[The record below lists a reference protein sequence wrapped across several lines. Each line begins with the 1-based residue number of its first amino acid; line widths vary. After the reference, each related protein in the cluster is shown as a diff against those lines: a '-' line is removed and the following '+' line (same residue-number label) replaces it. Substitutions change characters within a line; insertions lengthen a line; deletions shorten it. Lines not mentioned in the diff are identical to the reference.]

1 MPIGLGVPPARGIP
15 QGGGVPLPTAPP
27 AYNVVT
33 DPVTP
38 VQVRGHSVA
47 TSPMASS
54 PSVRK
59 KEKKEK
65 KDKKGKVKKS
75 VKSPLSVRIST
86 SGAVP
91 PAPAG
96 SAGPSTSPMSPVGC
110 SPRSRSRSPLA
121 PGSDMIKRS
130 CILMSQ
136 LIIDEESP
144 LISAFPIRLLER
156 SREPY
161 SSTREKGRVLW
172 MELLNRF

>member
-1 MPIGLGVPPARGIP
+1 M
-15 QGGGVPLPTAPP
+15 
-27 AYNVVT
+27 VT

-59 KEKKEK
+59 KETKE
-65 KDKKGKVKKS
+65 KKGKVKKS

-86 SGAVP
+86 SGVVP

-96 SAGPSTSPMSPVGC
+96 SAGPSTSPTSPVGC
-110 SPRSRSRSPLA
+110 SPGFVLGSPCSRRGLLWLLVL
-121 PGSDMIKRS
+121 MIKRS
-130 CILMSQ
+130 SSLMSQ

-144 LISAFPIRLLER
+144 LISVFPRRLLER
-156 SREPY
+156 SGEPY
-161 SSTREKGRVLW
+161 SNTREKERALW

>member
-1 MPIGLGVPPARGIP
+1 M
-15 QGGGVPLPTAPP
+15 
-27 AYNVVT
+27 VT

-86 SGAVP
+86 SGVVP

-96 SAGPSTSPMSPVGC
+96 SAGPSTSPTSPVGC
-110 SPRSRSRSPLA
+110 SPGFVLGSPCSRRGLLWLLVLM
-121 PGSDMIKRS
+121 MIKRS
-130 CILMSQ
+130 SSLMSQ

-144 LISAFPIRLLER
+144 LISASPRRLQER
-156 SREPY
+156 SGEPY
-161 SSTREKGRVLW
+161 SSTREKARALW

>member
-1 MPIGLGVPPARGIP
+1 M
-15 QGGGVPLPTAPP
+15 
-27 AYNVVT
+27 VT

-47 TSPMASS
+47 KSPMASS
-54 PSVRK
+54 PSFRK

-65 KDKKGKVKKS
+65 KGKVKKS
-75 VKSPLSVRIST
+75 VNSPLSVRIST

-121 PGSDMIKRS
+121 PGSDDDDKEELHSDESVNYRRRKPSDKRIS
-130 CILMSQ
+130 NTVAREVQRAILKHKGKGEGVMDGVIEQILAKERRVAS
-136 LIIDEESP
+136 
-144 LISAFPIRLLER
+144 LENQKTN
-156 SREPY
+156 SR
-161 SSTREKGRVLW
+161 
-172 MELLNRF
+172 

>member
-1 MPIGLGVPPARGIP
+1 M
-15 QGGGVPLPTAPP
+15 
-27 AYNVVT
+27 VT

-59 KEKKEK
+59 KEKKE
-65 KDKKGKVKKS
+65 KKGKVKKS

-121 PGSDMIKRS
+121 PGSDDDDDKEELHSDESVNYRRRKPSDKRIS
-130 CILMSQ
+130 NTVAREVQRAILKHKGKGEGVMDGVIEQILAKERRVAS
-136 LIIDEESP
+136 
-144 LISAFPIRLLER
+144 LENQKTN
-156 SREPY
+156 SR
-161 SSTREKGRVLW
+161 
-172 MELLNRF
+172 